1 MVAQPEDSRFRTK
14 KDTTRNKTT
23 DYYIIIISTSTAKH
37 ILCVVA
43 EIYNLFS
50 VDVGCLFE
58 CDGQVSVK
66 NCQRHCKREQRLAE
80 EFKTEV
86 IIGQSTRRRR
96 DPKEETCR

>member
-23 DYYIIIISTSTAKH
+23 DYYIIIISTSTARR

-96 DPKEETCR
+96 DPKEEACR